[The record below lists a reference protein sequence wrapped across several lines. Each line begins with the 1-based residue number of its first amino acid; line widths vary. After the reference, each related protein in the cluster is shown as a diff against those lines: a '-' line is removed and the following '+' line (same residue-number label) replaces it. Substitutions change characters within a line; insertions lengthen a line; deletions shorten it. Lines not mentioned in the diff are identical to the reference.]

1 MKSSSQP
8 FAFKNKFI
16 NNSSQNDANDAN
28 DAASYMERLRANKL
42 GLSNSSVNSNN
53 VISAFKPK
61 NIEKSSSIEE
71 SNTKDISSEEYL
83 QKLIQKKDSLPVRQ
97 GKCETYPL
105 ESQDKSSYANIF
117 SKNKNEE
124 NDSQDNADD
133 YLEQMKQKHGNKSSA
148 KSFASIL
155 SRQDDEPI
163 INTNDFIEQM
173 KQRRLE
179 TSKENTI
186 TTVTLDVRYGKDS
199 LVVEEKTLMVPKAV
213 EEEKSIS
220 SEEDSDE
227 INYDYEEDK
236 QVEESII
243 CAEDII
249 RSIVYRYDTDEV
261 LKTTPPL
268 SKENMINFL
277 SKQGNNGGFDPIE
290 AYNNTL
296 SSIDKNALK
305 VDIIKRN
312 IIKDAKLDD
321 NQNENQKIIEELSAR
336 KSSLTNAERKQLLQA
351 EQAEKARKKLDK
363 EVNKALRAPSKKV
376 QEMIDK
382 NNSAKVD
389 KKLTGD
395 EINLG
400 KLQDELERKRIKTV
414 HDAANW
420 VMIMNTPESK
430 IRALEIIFLALNKD
444 MYNTNINLAKIIF
457 IEIIRRIEISTIDD
471 VAVKKALE
479 TFSRTFNQDQIIQ
492 FQLKEM
498 EDIIPPFSPFE
509 KKIMELDSWQIDV
522 FNHIKNKVSV
532 IIDAPTSSGKTVC
545 ATFCVKVYEKVLFVL
560 PSKELANQVA
570 GTIRNMKTAT
580 TTYIPIKLITDETI
594 YEDENPR
601 VYIGTPIDL
610 ERYFNLEEAKRIDFN
625 NPADARSRQKQFDI
639 KCFEYIIVDEIHQ
652 LNSEIQGP
660 AMQRLIKRFQCP
672 MLCLSATIGN
682 PEQLPKWVE
691 YLKSTTPNIKVER
704 VSYDKRFINQQKH
717 VWDGDSN
724 ELLPIH
730 PLAVVSLDFLQ
741 SNKLLTAEMQFIPND
756 LFRLYTEMVKCYPA
770 STIQSVVPVTFFQN
784 ACISL
789 NQCKEYEVEM
799 KRLLTSLSKEYPN
812 ETTLLL
818 SKFIIKDIQLKS
830 LEIKD
835 VYTVLKSMQVS
846 KKLPAIVF
854 KFDQTT
860 CRQIAHD
867 LLEYMEREEQ
877 LKYPYYKQLREFQN
891 EYYKRMETELERID
905 DIEYGRV
912 DDIKNAKLDREMHV
926 KEKFLNEFIDAYRK
940 KVEHIINKYRD
951 DLASTSKSEDISALK
966 EYKRRLRF
974 YITHYTEEHTN
985 IEKMTELRP
994 VNEFAPHPDFTFSN
1008 LTVSMTTM
1016 IEIKNLLKEYTTQI
1030 VGNKHISKT
1039 KLANDFNIG
1048 YNHFF
1053 LKAIER
1059 GFVLYLSALP
1069 VPFQRIGQMLIAD
1082 GAAPV
1087 TFSDRSLAYGV
1098 NYCIRSTV
1106 ILGSANN
1113 DIIDRA
1119 DAHQASGRSGRRGLD
1134 TKGHT
1139 VYVGVNWLD
1148 LMSSEYMHIVGAN
1161 PDNEYMTLPHEFNRS
1176 FNVKSLYKTS
1186 LADFCRC
1193 SNIEQVRE
1201 IEEDRSVEIKERH
1214 DELVK
1219 RLGVNNYMHVYRLSE
1234 YGQLS
1239 EVLIKF
1245 LKFLSSKLYT
1255 GINIE
1260 KTDLFEMIGTLVD
1273 NYKEEP
1279 LEFDNEQNRDLMFE
1293 FQSQMAEQDQM
1304 IELYGFNKLT
1314 KCFKK
1319 QIFNTDISTSMSR
1332 LKHFNEIIK
1341 ILYNQTH
1348 TLKRTKKWVEMLLQI
1363 FVEIKSQIIKN
1374 II

>member
-1 MKSSSQP
+1 
-8 FAFKNKFI
+8 
-16 NNSSQNDANDAN
+16 
-28 DAASYMERLRANKL
+28 
-42 GLSNSSVNSNN
+42 
-53 VISAFKPK
+53 
-61 NIEKSSSIEE
+61 
-71 SNTKDISSEEYL
+71 
-83 QKLIQKKDSLPVRQ
+83 
-97 GKCETYPL
+97 
-105 ESQDKSSYANIF
+105 
-117 SKNKNEE
+117 
-124 NDSQDNADD
+124 
-133 YLEQMKQKHGNKSSA
+133 
-148 KSFASIL
+148 
-155 SRQDDEPI
+155 
-163 INTNDFIEQM
+163 
-173 KQRRLE
+173 
-179 TSKENTI
+179 
-186 TTVTLDVRYGKDS
+186 
-199 LVVEEKTLMVPKAV
+199 
-213 EEEKSIS
+213 
-220 SEEDSDE
+220 
-227 INYDYEEDK
+227 
-236 QVEESII
+236 
-243 CAEDII
+243 
-249 RSIVYRYDTDEV
+249 
-261 LKTTPPL
+261 
-268 SKENMINFL
+268 
-277 SKQGNNGGFDPIE
+277 
-290 AYNNTL
+290 
-296 SSIDKNALK
+296 
-305 VDIIKRN
+305 
-312 IIKDAKLDD
+312 
-321 NQNENQKIIEELSAR
+321 
-336 KSSLTNAERKQLLQA
+336 
-351 EQAEKARKKLDK
+351 
-363 EVNKALRAPSKKV
+363 
-376 QEMIDK
+376 
-382 NNSAKVD
+382 
-389 KKLTGD
+389 
-395 EINLG
+395 
-400 KLQDELERKRIKTV
+400 
-414 HDAANW
+414 
-420 VMIMNTPESK
+420 
-430 IRALEIIFLALNKD
+430 
-444 MYNTNINLAKIIF
+444 
-457 IEIIRRIEISTIDD
+457 
-471 VAVKKALE
+471 
-479 TFSRTFNQDQIIQ
+479 
-492 FQLKEM
+492 
-498 EDIIPPFSPFE
+498 
-509 KKIMELDSWQIDV
+509 MELDSWQIDV

-570 GTIRNMKTAT
+570 GTIRNMHTAT
-580 TTYIPIKLITDETI
+580 SSYIPIKLITDETI

-610 ERYFNLEEAKRIDFN
+610 ERYFNLEGAKRIDFN
-625 NPADARSRQKQFDI
+625 NPADLRSRQKQFDI

-652 LNSEIQGP
+652 LNSETQGP
-660 AMQRLIKRFQCP
+660 AMQRLIKLFQCP

-682 PEQLPKWVE
+682 PEQIPKWVE
-691 YLKSTTPNIKVER
+691 YLKSTTPNIRVER

-717 VWDGDSN
+717 VWDGN

-770 STIQSVVPVTFFQN
+770 QSIQSIVPVTFFQN

-799 KRLLTSLSKEYPN
+799 KSLLTDLSKEYPN

-835 VYTVLKSMQVS
+835 VYTILKSMQVN

-951 DLASTSKSEDISALK
+951 DLASTSKSEDIAALK

-974 YITHYTEEHTN
+974 YITHYTEEHAN

-1098 NYCIRSTV
+1098 NYSIRSTL

-1148 LMSSEYMHIVGAN
+1148 LVSSEYIHIVGAN

-1186 LADFCRC
+1186 LADFCQC
-1193 SNIEQVRE
+1193 SNIEEVRE
-1201 IEEDRSVEIKERH
+1201 IEEDRSVEIKEKH

-1239 EVLIKF
+1239 EVLINF

-1255 GINIE
+1255 GISIE

-1273 NYKEEP
+1273 NYREEP
-1279 LEFDNEQNRDLMFE
+1279 LEFENEQNKDLMFE

-1319 QIFNTDISTSMSR
+1319 QIFNTDISTSMFR

-1348 TLKRTKKWVEMLLQI
+1348 TLKRTKKWVEMLLEI
-1363 FVEIKSQIIKN
+1363 FIEIKSQIIKN

>member
-1 MKSSSQP
+1 
-8 FAFKNKFI
+8 
-16 NNSSQNDANDAN
+16 
-28 DAASYMERLRANKL
+28 
-42 GLSNSSVNSNN
+42 
-53 VISAFKPK
+53 
-61 NIEKSSSIEE
+61 
-71 SNTKDISSEEYL
+71 
-83 QKLIQKKDSLPVRQ
+83 
-97 GKCETYPL
+97 
-105 ESQDKSSYANIF
+105 
-117 SKNKNEE
+117 
-124 NDSQDNADD
+124 
-133 YLEQMKQKHGNKSSA
+133 
-148 KSFASIL
+148 
-155 SRQDDEPI
+155 
-163 INTNDFIEQM
+163 
-173 KQRRLE
+173 
-179 TSKENTI
+179 
-186 TTVTLDVRYGKDS
+186 
-199 LVVEEKTLMVPKAV
+199 
-213 EEEKSIS
+213 
-220 SEEDSDE
+220 
-227 INYDYEEDK
+227 
-236 QVEESII
+236 
-243 CAEDII
+243 
-249 RSIVYRYDTDEV
+249 
-261 LKTTPPL
+261 
-268 SKENMINFL
+268 
-277 SKQGNNGGFDPIE
+277 
-290 AYNNTL
+290 
-296 SSIDKNALK
+296 
-305 VDIIKRN
+305 
-312 IIKDAKLDD
+312 
-321 NQNENQKIIEELSAR
+321 
-336 KSSLTNAERKQLLQA
+336 
-351 EQAEKARKKLDK
+351 
-363 EVNKALRAPSKKV
+363 
-376 QEMIDK
+376 
-382 NNSAKVD
+382 
-389 KKLTGD
+389 
-395 EINLG
+395 
-400 KLQDELERKRIKTV
+400 
-414 HDAANW
+414 
-420 VMIMNTPESK
+420 
-430 IRALEIIFLALNKD
+430 
-444 MYNTNINLAKIIF
+444 
-457 IEIIRRIEISTIDD
+457 
-471 VAVKKALE
+471 
-479 TFSRTFNQDQIIQ
+479 
-492 FQLKEM
+492 
-498 EDIIPPFSPFE
+498 
-509 KKIMELDSWQIDV
+509 
-522 FNHIKNKVSV
+522 
-532 IIDAPTSSGKTVC
+532 
-545 ATFCVKVYEKVLFVL
+545 
-560 PSKELANQVA
+560 
-570 GTIRNMKTAT
+570 
-580 TTYIPIKLITDETI
+580 
-594 YEDENPR
+594 
-601 VYIGTPIDL
+601 
-610 ERYFNLEEAKRIDFN
+610 
-625 NPADARSRQKQFDI
+625 
-639 KCFEYIIVDEIHQ
+639 
-652 LNSEIQGP
+652 
-660 AMQRLIKRFQCP
+660 

-682 PEQLPKWVE
+682 PEQIPKWVE
-691 YLKSTTPNIKVER
+691 YLKSTTPNIRVER

-717 VWDGDSN
+717 VWDGN

-730 PLAVVSLDFLQ
+730 PLAVISLDFLQ
-741 SNKLLTAEMQFIPND
+741 ANKLLTAEMQFIPND

-770 STIQSVVPVTFFQN
+770 SSIQSIVPVTFFKN

-799 KRLLTSLSKEYPN
+799 KRLLTDLSKEYPN

-867 LLEYMEREEQ
+867 LLEYMEKEEL
-877 LKYPYYKQLREFQN
+877 LKYPHYKQLREFQN

-905 DIEYGRV
+905 SIEYGRV
-912 DDIKNAKLDREMHV
+912 DDIKNAKLDREIHV

-951 DLASTSKSEDISALK
+951 DLESNSKSEDVAALK

-974 YITHYTEEHTN
+974 YITHYIEEHAN

-1098 NYCIRSTV
+1098 NYCIRSTLL
-1106 ILGSANN
+1106 LGSANN

-1148 LMSSEYMHIVGAN
+1148 LMSSEYINIVGAN

-1186 LADFCRC
+1186 LADFCKC
-1193 SNIEQVRE
+1193 SSIEEARE

-1219 RLGVNNYMHVYRLSE
+1219 RLGVNNYMHIYRLSE

-1239 EVLIKF
+1239 EILIKF

-1273 NYKEEP
+1273 NYREEP

-1319 QIFNTDISTSMSR
+1319 QIFNTDISTSMNR

-1348 TLKRTKKWVEMLLQI
+1348 TLKRTKKWVDMLLQI
-1363 FVEIKSQIIKN
+1363 FIEIKSQIIKN

>member
-1 MKSSSQP
+1 MSSTSKP
-8 FAFKNKFI
+8 FAPKNNNNDDSASFI
-16 NNSSQNDANDAN
+16 EHLRSSKLGGSNSTSTASTFNFSKPNFAGNNSSAKKQIEEPVKEISDED
-28 DAASYMERLRANKL
+28 YLKKLMENKSDSL
-42 GLSNSSVNSNN
+42 FEVNSS
-53 VISAFKPK
+53 SAAFA
-61 NIEKSSSIEE
+61 SIL
-71 SNTKDISSEEYL
+71 SRKDEPEV
-83 QKLIQKKDSLPVRQ
+83 K
-97 GKCETYPL
+97 
-105 ESQDKSSYANIF
+105 
-117 SKNKNEE
+117 
-124 NDSQDNADD
+124 DNADEF
-133 YLEQMKQKHGNKSSA
+133 LEQMRQKHSGSSSLSSSSA
-148 KSFASIL
+148 KSFANIL
-155 SRQDDEPI
+155 SRQDEEPAV
-163 INTNDFIEQM
+163 NSNDFIEQM
-173 KQRRLE
+173 RLRRLE

-186 TTVTLDVRYGKDS
+186 TTVTLDARYGRNS

-213 EEEKSIS
+213 EEEKTIESD
-220 SEEDSDE
+220 EDSDE
-227 INYDYEEDK
+227 INYDYEEDH

-243 CAEDII
+243 SAEDII
-249 RSIVYRYDTDEV
+249 CSIVYRYDTDEV

-312 IIKDAKLDD
+312 ILKDAKLDVHD
-321 NQNENQKIIEELSAR
+321 DNENQKIIDELSAR
-336 KSSLTNAERKQLLQA
+336 KSSLTNTERKQLLQA

-420 VMIMNTPESK
+420 VMVMNTPESK

-444 MYNTNINLAKIIF
+444 IYNNNNINLTKIIF
-457 IEIIRRIEISTIDD
+457 IEIIRRIEISLIDD
-471 VAVKKALE
+471 VIVKKALE
-479 TFSRTFNQDQIIQ
+479 TFSRTFNPDQIIQ

-580 TTYIPIKLITDETI
+580 TSYIPIKLITDETI
-594 YEDENPR
+594 YQDENPR

-610 ERYFNLEEAKRIDFN
+610 ERYFNLEGAKRVDFS
-625 NPADARSRQKQFDI
+625 NPTDLKGRSKQFDI
-639 KCFEYIIVDEIHQ
+639 GYFEYLIVDEIHQ
-652 LNSEIQGP
+652 LNSETQGP

-672 MLCLSATIGN
+672 ILCLSATIGN
-682 PEQLPKWVE
+682 PEQIPKWVE
-691 YLKSTTPNIKVER
+691 YLKSTTPNIRVER

-717 VWDGDSN
+717 VWDGN

-730 PLAVVSLDFLQ
+730 PLAVISRDFLQ
-741 SNKLLTAEMQFIPND
+741 ANKLLTAEMQFIPND

-770 STIQSVVPVTFFQN
+770 HSIQSIVPVTFFQN

-799 KRLLTSLSKEYPN
+799 KRLLTALSHEYPN

-835 VYTVLKSMQVS
+835 VYTVLKSMQVN

-867 LLEYMEREEQ
+867 LLEYMETEEQ
-877 LKYPYYKQLREFQN
+877 LKYPHYKQLREFQN
-891 EYYKRMETELERID
+891 EYYKRMESELERID

-926 KEKFLNEFIDAYRK
+926 KEKFLNEFIDAFRK

-951 DLASTSKSEDISALK
+951 DLESNSKDNEYQAESKLIDTTALK

-974 YITHYTEEHTN
+974 YVTHYTEEHAN

-1008 LTVSMTTM
+1008 LTISMTTM

-1039 KLANDFNIG
+1039 KLSNDFNIG

-1098 NYCIRSTV
+1098 NYSIRSV
-1106 ILGSANN
+1106 VLLGSANN

-1148 LMSSEYMHIVGAN
+1148 LTSSEYINIVGAN
-1161 PDNEYMTLPHEFNRS
+1161 PDTEYMTLPHEFNRS

-1193 SNIEQVRE
+1193 SSIEEAKEIEQE
-1201 IEEDRSVEIKERH
+1201 RSVEIKERH

-1273 NYKEEP
+1273 NYKEES

-1319 QIFNTDISTSMSR
+1319 QVFNTDISCSMSR